1 MYSKLRQAVSWSR
14 IRTTV
19 ISRQAGAALVG
30 NRAGGGQTGTTG
42 AGIAATSGVYD
53 AI

>member
-30 NRAGGGQTGTTG
+30 NRAGGQTGTTG